1 MKTTANYFPVPGQ
14 QFRLTLG
21 GGHVGVDVSG
31 PLRLARWARGLDGD
45 DGPRVTSSRATWGQ
59 LLTRVVLFAS
69 RLDGPKPN

>member
-31 PLRLARWARGLDGD
+31 PLRLTRWARGLDGD
-45 DGPRVTSSRATWGQ
+45 DGPQGHVIACHLGPTVDAWGA
-59 LLTRVVLFAS
+59 FCIAS
-69 RLDGPKPN
+69 GRT